1 MAEKILE
8 EKGLVL
14 RHSAVELIE
23 HWGIALSGLVLLLT
37 GLFQLPMAN
46 RYYITSLPGLS
57 WSGDYF
63 ISLQVH
69 YLASVPFTALALF
82 HLVYHGMR
90 GDRGM
95 IPKRG
100 DIRTSVTVIKSFFGK
115 GEEPPFHK
123 YLPEQRL
130 AYIGMALIIAML
142 ILSGLV
148 KTWKNVYAPDMPL
161 AIVLTATWVH
171 NIFFV
176 LFILSFL
183 GHIAAIVLQPNR
195 PMVRGIFTG
204 AVRLD
209 YARHRHPLWMAEI
222 EQAQTVFTPIEHA
235 ASSSEHSQGAEKV
248 EAIVEPNI
256 AEPKQKTPP
265 SAVQEN
271 DQLKQ

>member
-1 MAEKILE
+1 MGEKRLE
-8 EKGLVL
+8 EKGLIV

-37 GLFQLPMAN
+37 GLFQLPMAQ

-69 YLASVPFTALALF
+69 YLASVIFIALAFF
-82 HLVYHGMR
+82 HLVYHGIR

-95 IPKRG
+95 IPRKG

-115 GEEPPFHK
+115 GEEPPFSK

-130 AYIGMALIIAML
+130 AYAGMAGIIAML

-161 AIVLTATWVH
+161 SIVLTATWVH
-171 NIFFV
+171 NVFFV
-176 LFILSFL
+176 LFILAFL
-183 GHIAAIVLQPNR
+183 GHIAAIILKPNR
-195 PMVRGIFTG
+195 PLVRGIFTG

-209 YARHRHPLWMAEI
+209 YARHRHPLWLAEI
-222 EQAQTVFTPIEHA
+222 ERAMIHKAQE
-235 ASSSEHSQGAEKV
+235 
-248 EAIVEPNI
+248 
-256 AEPKQKTPP
+256 
-265 SAVQEN
+265 
-271 DQLKQ
+271 